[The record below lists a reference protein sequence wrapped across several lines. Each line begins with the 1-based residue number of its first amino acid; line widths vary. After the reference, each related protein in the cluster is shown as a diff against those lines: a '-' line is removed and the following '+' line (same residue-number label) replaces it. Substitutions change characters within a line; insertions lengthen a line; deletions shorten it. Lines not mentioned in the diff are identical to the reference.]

1 MIDTQYYEW
10 GSSEP
15 RLLMR
20 RSTDLGHHI
29 FSNGEW
35 HWTDRIMSYMAKGD
49 DYIDTIDTE
58 SAKEKY
64 PEAFN

>member
-1 MIDTQYYEW
+1 
-10 GSSEP
+10 
-15 RLLMR
+15 MR